1 MESEAPRAAR
11 RPSTGRPVFKNWAKK
26 RPKQHKNTV
35 ADYRERKAAIDHY
48 ELFGVQSTLDSMYG
62 RLAPDARETKRK
74 LIYSWVANRPLIERM
89 ASNPR
94 TATMKCRRDLGT
106 GTTLTA
112 EAEEQLVQWVKGMRA
127 DGVPVTYSML
137 RIMALEAAIDLGLS
151 EDEFRAGW
159 HWVDGF
165 KRRHGLSLRA
175 RTRIGQ
181 QTPEDGDEVLD
192 DFAKRV
198 QEIVAREG
206 IDIIYNADQTAVNY
220 EYLPTKTLNKKGEN
234 TVWVKCGGKTKDRM
248 TAMLLADNSG
258 TKHPLFLI
266 LRTSKSKIKAVV
278 QENLTTRQGFG
289 KRLWESVEPMQA
301 ANGVVIH
308 GNPTAWW
315 NASISMQFLKYHFS
329 ERHDRATKKVM
340 LIWDD
345 FSAHF
350 TDEVTAYAKELNVVL
365 ERVPPNYTW
374 ICQPADVAWNRPLKA
389 RLRQNWLDMIRRQL
403 LRAKQRGTV
412 FKLVPPSR
420 DTIVS
425 WVSGAWA
432 DTDATTIIN
441 GFKKCHLVDGVP
453 MGEVVGE
460 GVVEDDVLAALIA
473 TCAIE
478 ETIDPVMDFSTAD
491 AADVSA

>member
-350 TDEVTAYAKELNVVL
+350 TDEVTAYAKEGATIEGRISYPANVPPPVSIDGGLPSLQVVL
-365 ERVPPNYTW
+365 DGGARSTLSTHDGRFYFYDVPAGRYTVDIHSPVYIFSQFKVDISTTGDIRVLEFKYPGTPKL
-374 ICQPADVAWNRPLKA
+374 AVSHPLVVDA
-389 RLRQNWLDMIRRQL
+389 LAQVQYFQVRQVEN
-403 LRAKQRGTV
+403 
-412 FKLVPPSR
+412 
-420 DTIVS
+420 TIV
-425 WVSGAWA
+425 GR
-432 DTDATTIIN
+432 
-441 GFKKCHLVDGVP
+441 F
-453 MGEVVGE
+453 
-460 GVVEDDVLAALIA
+460 
-473 TCAIE
+473 
-478 ETIDPVMDFSTAD
+478 
-491 AADVSA
+491 

>member
-206 IDIIYNADQTAVNY
+206 IDIIYNADQAAVNY
-220 EYLPTKTLNKKGEN
+220 EYLRTKTLNKKGEN

-374 ICQPADVAWNRPLKA
+374 ICQPADVAWN
-389 RLRQNWLDMIRRQL
+389 
-403 LRAKQRGTV
+403 
-412 FKLVPPSR
+412 
-420 DTIVS
+420 
-425 WVSGAWA
+425 
-432 DTDATTIIN
+432 
-441 GFKKCHLVDGVP
+441 
-453 MGEVVGE
+453 
-460 GVVEDDVLAALIA
+460 
-473 TCAIE
+473 
-478 ETIDPVMDFSTAD
+478 
-491 AADVSA
+491 